1 MYSFRRSIRDS
12 AALSFSVLNVRRLT
26 VALSASLVSFLA
38 TVILLS
44 SFFATNDDSYIQMAL
59 AGSLSGDY
67 SAFVTFVG
75 FSLTW
80 SVSRLFACIPGVPW
94 WGIVH
99 FVSLFASVVFL
110 NLSLLS
116 LSFSR
121 RFRERGVFSFF
132 VLSLTDF
139 CLFSFFVSR
148 VQFTET
154 GSVAAAVGSMLFAAN
169 IFRHKRGNRLDNE
182 MKTRLVPWAFSV
194 PFFLLA
200 FCYRMECGLL
210 ALTFCGLAVFIKV
223 VVDKVEHVSFDY
235 RIALHFL
242 IACMVCSIAFGI
254 HVGAYS
260 SPEWK
265 SVKTTIKAF
274 AGCTD
279 YPHATY
285 EDNPSLYDSVG
296 WDESL
301 VKLVPMFF
309 YMDKRETPEALEHV
323 ANSDSTYLW
332 ELRANPLGTL
342 KTRLSDLAN
351 PVVIPFVGLC
361 VLLFIIANTHAER
374 SVRFTARAVFIVALA
389 FLAYLVVRGRMPYR
403 AALSVI
409 LPAMGV
415 LAGSL
420 MGSGHGFRFL
430 ESRGRF
436 FDIAFDAVALLMLA
450 VLFFASTRLGKVLV
464 LFMVLGLG
472 LISVVRFIRLD
483 ARTACH
489 RVCSAMSMW
498 LVPAS
503 LVVFIGAA
511 GCVTVYKCGPWSEDY
526 HELTI
531 TEQNGDAI
539 YSYAENNPDLL
550 VIFDSAIGRYG
561 AVPRDVWSLRWPVNQ
576 TNWGSLFYQYPW
588 FDSTLKSA
596 GFKGTPTTEDLFDD
610 NVRLVIGSD
619 YVYELMRQYLTNLYG
634 DVQMTCVD
642 VIGNGLRVY
651 RFSKD

>member
-1 MYSFRRSIRDS
+1 M
-12 AALSFSVLNVRRLT
+12 V
-26 VALSASLVSFLA
+26 
-38 TVILLS
+38 
-44 SFFATNDDSYIQMAL
+44 
-59 AGSLSGDY
+59 
-67 SAFVTFVG
+67 
-75 FSLTW
+75 
-80 SVSRLFACIPGVPW
+80 
-94 WGIVH
+94 
-99 FVSLFASVVFL
+99 
-110 NLSLLS
+110 
-116 LSFSR
+116 
-121 RFRERGVFSFF
+121 
-132 VLSLTDF
+132 
-139 CLFSFFVSR
+139 CL
-148 VQFTET
+148 
-154 GSVAAAVGSMLFAAN
+154 
-169 IFRHKRGNRLDNE
+169 
-182 MKTRLVPWAFSV
+182 
-194 PFFLLA
+194 
-200 FCYRMECGLL
+200 
-210 ALTFCGLAVFIKV
+210 
-223 VVDKVEHVSFDY
+223 
-235 RIALHFL
+235 IAL
-242 IACMVCSIAFGI
+242 GI
-254 HVGAYS
+254 HVAAYS
-260 SPEWK
+260 SSEWK
-265 SVKTTIKAF
+265 NVKTTIKSF

-285 EDNPSLYDSVG
+285 EGNPSLYDAVG

-323 ANSDSTYLW
+323 ANSDSTYIW
-332 ELRANPLGTL
+332 ELKTNPLGTL
-342 KTRLSDLAN
+342 KTRLSDIAN
-351 PVVIPFVGLC
+351 PVVIPYVGLC
-361 VLLFIIANTHAER
+361 VLFFILANSHIER
-374 SVRFTARAVFIVALA
+374 SVRFTARAVFIVVLA
-389 FLAYLVVRGRMPYR
+389 FMAYLVVRGRLPYR

-420 MGSGHGFRFL
+420 MGSGHSLRSL
-430 ESRGRF
+430 EDGGRIP
-436 FDIAFDAVALLMLA
+436 DIAFDAVALMMLTA
-450 VLFFASTRLGKVLV
+450 LYFASTHLGKLLV
-464 LFMVLGLG
+464 LFMVLGAVF
-472 LISVVRFIRLD
+472 ISVARFVRLD
-483 ARTACH
+483 ARAACN
-489 RVCSAMSMW
+489 RVFSVMSAW

-503 LVVFIGAA
+503 LVVVIGVA